1 MLLSPAS
8 LFAGQK
14 SGEGAAKISIRINLP
29 PVKET
34 VGSADITL
42 IYKEGRCCFIQAAS
56 APGLSNVTVMANN
69 DEKTAKVRI
78 ALLAPYGMDGK
89 KPLTL
94 LVARFEC
101 RASKSLDIKDGFKV
115 TAVIIT
121 DLAGSPISG
130 ISPADIKLD
139 ITTGGD

>member
-1 MLLSPAS
+1 MLFKCSFSKKSVLLVLLAILLSAGS

-14 SGEGAAKISIRINLP
+14 SGEGAAKISIRIDLP

-69 DEKTAKVRI
+69 NEKNARVRI
-78 ALLAPYGMDGK
+78 ALL
-89 KPLTL
+89 PLT
-94 LVARFEC
+94 V
-101 RASKSLDIKDGFKV
+101 
-115 TAVIIT
+115 
-121 DLAGSPISG
+121 
-130 ISPADIKLD
+130 
-139 ITTGGD
+139 